1 MRIVS
6 NLGDL
11 AAGPQG
17 AVLAIGNFDGMH
29 LGHQAVIEGALAVA
43 HRLGT
48 GLSVLTFEPHPRR
61 YFRPGDP
68 PFCLTPV
75 ARKAEILE
83 EVGAERLIALPF
95 DEAMAS
101 MTAPAFVSD
110 IVVGAL
116 RASHV
121 VVGYDFAFGHKRAG
135 DAESLRRMGGEA
147 GFGVTVIEPA
157 APDAG
162 EAYSSGRIREH
173 LRGGRPAEAARLLGR
188 WWRFEAVVGRG
199 DARGAEL
206 GFPTANLALG
216 DTIEPAHGIYAVRA
230 GLGNEAG
237 PRDAVASLGTRPTFD
252 GTDVIL
258 EVHIL
263 DFAGALYGKTLR
275 VDFIAYLRPEE
286 KFASIDALKAQM
298 ATDCVGAR
306 QALAAS
312 TGAKP
317 A

>member
-17 AVLAIGNFDGMH
+17 AVVAIGNFDGMH

-68 PFCLTPV
+68 PFCLTSV

-121 VVGYDFAFGHKRAG
+121 VIGYDFAFGHKRVG

-199 DARGAEL
+199 
-206 GFPTANLALG
+206 
-216 DTIEPAHGIYAVRA
+216 AHGIYAVRA

-298 ATDCVGAR
+298 ATDCAGAR